1 VGAGVIKVAIVE
13 DHPLYRQG
21 LVQAIEAGEDLS
33 LVGTFSTARAL
44 EARAELE
51 IDVLLLDLHLPDC
64 EGPECVERLLGKAG
78 TILIVSAAADRESV
92 VSAIASGAKGYLTK
106 AADAEEI
113 RRAIGMVFEGDC
125 YVSPQLAAFLLRD
138 ARGEHASGEF
148 ALTKREREILSLVAE
163 GETDAD
169 IAIALYISI
178 RTVRSHLDRIRDKTG
193 RRRRAELTRLAIE
206 HEAGHGAGRPRT
218 GRDHNR

>member
-1 VGAGVIKVAIVE
+1 VGAGLITVAIVE
-13 DHPLYRQG
+13 DHPVYRQG
-21 LVQAIEAGEDLS
+21 LVQAVETGEELS
-33 LVGTFSTARAL
+33 LVGTFSTVGAL
-44 EARAELE
+44 EARRELE

-64 EGPECVERLLGKAG
+64 EGVECVERLRESAG
-78 TILIVSAAADRESV
+78 AILIVSAAADRESV

-106 AADAEEI
+106 AADADEI
-113 RRAIGMVFEGDC
+113 RRAIGMVFEGDS

-138 ARGEHASGEF
+138 ARGEQSSAF

-169 IAIALYISI
+169 IASALYISI

-193 RRRRAELTRLAIE
+193 RRRRADLTRLAME
-206 HEAGHGAGRPRT
+206 HGALDRAPGPK
-218 GRDHNR
+218 GRDR